1 MTETEKYLR
10 PGQVAAMFDV
20 KPDTVARWARAG
32 RLTVIRTLGGHRR
45 YLASEV
51 RAIKGGEDSE

>member
-1 MTETEKYLR
+1 MRQAEEYLR
-10 PGQVAAMFDV
+10 PGQVAAIFDV

-51 RAIKGGEDSE
+51 RAIKGGKAEQ